1 MSVNFKKIKN
11 RSSARALMK
20 HCDKIERL
28 KNEHSNKDINKKETN
43 NNLQLYEDETIKQTM
58 TRFTDR
64 IKELDSTSN
73 TNKRKDRVELFSLDI
88 PIPHGIPE
96 KEFFVFMCESFKKVY
111 GEKNIVNMYLHT
123 DEKHSYIDTKAKEE
137 KMSLNHIHAFLVPE
151 IEGKLQGKLFSSKNR
166 MRDLNKAIDNY
177 CKKTYS
183 VPFLT
188 GDKIRSKEKVEELK
202 KISTELAK
210 EIAKVQAATEEK
222 IKIEKS
228 INKLKKD
235 EQDLSEK
242 VALFQDY
249 IKLNK
254 TSIEILSEN
263 ADLTSENQKLKQQN
277 SLLIKILK
285 SIEKLI
291 ENSKVKE
298 IIRKA
303 IDAVE
308 EKQSKH
314 IQYHTHSFEL

>member
-11 RSSARALMK
+11 RNTARALMK
-20 HCDKIERL
+20 HCDKVERL

-43 NNLQLYEDETIKQTM
+43 NNLQLYEDETLKQTM
-58 TRFTDR
+58 KRFTDR
-64 IKELDSTSN
+64 IKELDASSN

-88 PIPHGIPE
+88 PVPHGIPE
-96 KEFFVFMCESFKKVY
+96 KEFFCFMCEAFKKVY

-123 DEKHSYIDTKAKEE
+123 DEKHSYIDTEAKKE

-183 VPFLT
+183 IPFLT
-188 GDKIRSKEKVEELK
+188 GEKIRSKAKVEELK
-202 KISTELAK
+202 KVSKELAE
-210 EIAKVQAATEEK
+210 EIVKVQTATEEK

-228 INKLKKD
+228 ITKLKKE

-242 VALFQDY
+242 VVLFHDY

-263 ADLTSENQKLKQQN
+263 ADLTSENQKLKKQN
-277 SLLIKILK
+277 SLLKRTINV
-285 SIEKLI
+285 IEKLI
-291 ENSKVKE
+291 ENPKIKE
-298 IIRKA
+298 VIRKA
-303 IDAVE
+303 LDVAE
-308 EKQSKH
+308 ERRPKQT
-314 IQYHTHSFEL
+314 QYHNR